1 MLINQSQNS
10 FQSRRI
16 TSNTPQAAQE
26 SEHGFDDAFEVKA
39 SFEFKDGAVT
49 LADLAGMFSKKEDG
63 GYTLSVP
70 SEVLVGS
77 EESARP
83 EILAKIDALTG
94 QPIAGVKHTTRGL
107 PRTEMHSPSAP
118 KPFNAGRFQ
127 VDFGTANGPKTGVI
141 FETEAGPGHLAN
153 VVPGETPIE
162 GGYISF
168 LSNPGDSHSTGANL
182 NKAEEKH
189 LLTNLYSRFNE
200 PMTQKDAQ
208 TVDSVIS
215 YAFAIHHK
223 EGGAGDQV
231 QASHR
236 EMAAEVAAKR
246 EADSTASDQWILR

>member
-10 FQSRRI
+10 SLSRRI
-16 TSNTPQAAQE
+16 THTPPKAAEE
-26 SEHGFDDAFEVKA
+26 SDTGFGDAFEVKA

-77 EESARP
+77 EDAARP
-83 EILAKIDALTG
+83 EILSKIDALTG
-94 QPIAGVKHTTRGL
+94 QPIAGVKHTTRGM

-153 VVPGETPIE
+153 VVPGETSIE

-168 LSNPGDSHSTGANL
+168 LSNPADSRSTGESL

-189 LLTNLYSRFNE
+189 LLQNLYSRFNE

-231 QASHR
+231 LASHQ
-236 EMAAEVAAKR
+236 EMAATVGGKQESDSAA
-246 EADSTASDQWILR
+246 SNQWILR

>member
-16 TSNTPQAAQE
+16 TSNTPKAAQE
-26 SEHGFDDAFEVKA
+26 PETGFGDGYEVKA
-39 SFEFKDGAVT
+39 SFEFKTGAVT
-49 LADLAGMFSKKEDG
+49 LADLAGMLSKKEDG
-63 GYTLSVP
+63 GYTLSIP
-70 SEVLVGS
+70 NDVLVGS

-83 EILAKIDALTG
+83 EIISKIDALTG

-118 KPFNAGRFQ
+118 RPFNAGRFQ

-168 LSNPGDSHSTGANL
+168 LSDPGDSRSTGATL

-189 LLTNLYSRFNE
+189 LLTNLYSRFSE

-246 EADSTASDQWILR
+246 ESDSSASDQWILR